1 MRKTVGETDFWRKIL
16 SALLDK
22 FKRPIQYSDREL
34 NSQLNVGVW
43 RLRERSELEIKFK
56 NM

>member
-16 SALLDK
+16 SSLLDK
-22 FKRPIQYSDREL
+22 LKRPIQYSDREL
-34 NSQLNVGVW
+34 NSQLNAGVW
-43 RLRERSELEIKFK
+43 GLSGKYELEIKFK